1 MRQWLDTV
9 SEETAQAGALEIVT
23 DLKDRG
29 PYCTGEFEEN
39 WVVLAGDKRVPA
51 SKPSAFTER
60 EKRDAAA
67 SGELPFPRRRPP
79 VNIPAGSKDYTI
91 GNVMEYHNIALELV
105 PGRTPKAGNT
115 ADQDWF
121 LNYVQGAVMVKALE
135 RATGIASRSPKVL
148 GCKGTRGQK

>member
-1 MRQWLDTV
+1 
-9 SEETAQAGALEIVT
+9 
-23 DLKDRG
+23 
-29 PYCTGEFEEN
+29 
-39 WVVLAGDKRVPA
+39 
-51 SKPSAFTER
+51 
-60 EKRDAAA
+60 
-67 SGELPFPRRRPP
+67 
-79 VNIPAGSKDYTI
+79 
-91 GNVMEYHNIALELV
+91 MEYHNIALELV